1 MAIYTIADLNID
13 IQYSHKY
20 LDYLCRNY
28 LAQDQSIK
36 ADFAVAPIK
45 EDVEKDRQVLDEE
58 HYPTPYLESLSVYRQ
73 IARKILDYEGII
85 FHASVIEMDGKAYAF
100 TAPSGTGKS
109 THCRLWLE
117 AFPDKARI
125 INGDKPLI
133 RYIDGKLYVYGTPWC
148 GKENYNINTKAPLEA
163 ICFLSRSDVNVI
175 KPMDK
180 NDALRRI
187 FTQLLLPETKA
198 QSDNFFKMLSLICDN
213 VKFYALGCNMDIE
226 AAKVAYEGMKN

>member
-20 LDYLCRNY
+20 LDFLCKDY
-28 LAQDQSIK
+28 LAPDQNVK
-36 ADFAVAPIK
+36 VDFAVAPIK
-45 EDVEKDRQVLDEE
+45 EDVEKDRQVLDEA

-73 IARKILDYEGII
+73 IARKILDYNGII

-109 THCRLWLE
+109 THCRLWLK
-117 AFPDKARI
+117 AFPNKARI

-133 RYIDGKLYVYGTPWC
+133 RYIDGLLYAYGTPWC

-163 ICFLSRSDVNVI
+163 ICFLQRGEKNVI
-175 KPMDK
+175 TEIDK
-180 NDALRRI
+180 NAALKRI
-187 FTQLLLPETKA
+187 FTQLLLPETPS
-198 QSDNFFKMLSLICDN
+198 QSESFFTMLSLICDK
-213 VKFYALGCNMDIE
+213 VKFYSLECNMDIE
-226 AAKVAYEGMKN
+226 AAHVAYDGMTR